1 MARSAHTIC
10 ATYRPF
16 QSCPASVAHNSCRR
30 NPRSKP
36 PAQLRDRIEFC
47 CGSPKEK
54 ISVRRLKE
62 RRGMILIHCRK
73 KGWQSAEHGET
84 GPMAKND
91 SGWSESTQRQR
102 MGKQRREAGGRRG
115 LLYRPRTTMPSGSE
129 ALFPIRHAL
138 SDAVI
143 RRHRRIRSIVY
154 RGRS

>member
-1 MARSAHTIC
+1 MPHIGLFNRVPQVSLI
-10 ATYRPF
+10 
-16 QSCPASVAHNSCRR
+16 VAVVEILGVSRLHNFAIAL
-30 NPRSKP
+30 NF
-36 PAQLRDRIEFC
+36 AVLFC
-47 CGSPKEK
+47 SPKEK
-54 ISVRRLKE
+54 ILVRRLKG

-73 KGWQSAEHGET
+73 KGWQSAGHGET

-102 MGKQRREAGGRRG
+102 MGKQRREAGGRGG

-129 ALFPIRHAL
+129 ALSPIRHAIP
-138 SDAVI
+138 DAVI